1 MSWEEYVDTDEKYL
15 RPNEVDYLK
24 GDSTQA
30 RKKLG
35 WNPKVS
41 FDQLVEMMVEA
52 DLESAEKEKVLYD
65 NGLLNPT
72 WENSI

>member
-1 MSWEEYVDTDEKYL
+1 
-15 RPNEVDYLK
+15 
-24 GDSTQA
+24 
-30 RKKLG
+30 
-35 WNPKVS
+35 
-41 FDQLVEMMVEA
+41 MMVEA

>member
-15 RPNEVDYLK
+15 RPNEVNYLK

-30 RKKLG
+30 RKIRL
-35 WNPKVS
+35 NPKVS